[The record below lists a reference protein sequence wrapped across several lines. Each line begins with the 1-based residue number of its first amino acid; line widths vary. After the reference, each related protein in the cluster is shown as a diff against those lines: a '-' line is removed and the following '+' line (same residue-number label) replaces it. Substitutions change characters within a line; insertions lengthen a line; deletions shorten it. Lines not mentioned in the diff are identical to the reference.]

1 MYSSLPMH
9 PLFYNSLPNT
19 SIYPVRS
26 VVLRIFLSLGPKTF
40 GLLENKE
47 H

>member
-26 VVLRIFLSLGPKTF
+26 VVLSLGSKTF